1 MFYYVVISSYMQLLN
16 VVFRENCRWL
26 THACSPISYLSA
38 VNIKYVFDDFLC
50 FVNRST
56 CMNFLKTNRCLVVTF
71 IPLHTTSNVIPFWDA
86 NTKRLGAR
94 QASCGVLYKQIRSF
108 KVFLMTKIFLL
119 TKKYNEKKKRVSAM
133 TRHLYGA
140 RIKQCIQKKLK
151 SALRVSCAH
160 FHIKCLCAII
170 LSIFTFTF
178 FNPIKLH

>member
-56 CMNFLKTNRCLVVTF
+56 CMNFLKTNICLVVTF

-119 TKKYNEKKKRVSAM
+119 TKKYNGKKTCVCNDKTFVWCSYKTM
-133 TRHLYGA
+133 YT
-140 RIKQCIQKKLK
+140 KKLK
-151 SALRVSCAH
+151 SAFRVSCAH

-170 LSIFTFTF
+170 FSIFTFTF

>member
-1 MFYYVVISSYMQLLN
+1 M
-16 VVFRENCRWL
+16 
-26 THACSPISYLSA
+26 
-38 VNIKYVFDDFLC
+38 FDDFLC

-119 TKKYNEKKKRVSAM
+119 TKKYNEKKTCVCNDKTFVWCPYKTMYTKKTQKRVE
-133 TRHLYGA
+133 G
-140 RIKQCIQKKLK
+140 KLRTFSHK
-151 SALRVSCAH
+151 MRLRYNFINIYIH
-160 FHIKCLCAII
+160 FL
-170 LSIFTFTF
+170 
-178 FNPIKLH
+178 

>member
-119 TKKYNEKKKRVSAM
+119 TKKYNEKKTCVCNDKTFVWCPYKKTQKRVQ
-133 TRHLYGA
+133 G
-140 RIKQCIQKKLK
+140 KLRTF
-151 SALRVSCAH
+151 SH
-160 FHIKCLCAII
+160 KCLCAII